1 MTAVM
6 LQGTTSWAGKSL
18 LTTAVARM
26 CARAGLS
33 VAPFKAQNMSN
44 NARVVDGGEIG
55 TAQYLQALAAGV
67 SPDVR
72 MNPVLVKP
80 EGDTRSQVV
89 IDGKPDLELT
99 LVEWRCR
106 PAALWPVIE
115 RAYRSLAAEF
125 DVIVIEGAGSP
136 AEINLRST
144 DLANMRVAELAE
156 ADVFLVSDISR
167 GGAFAHL
174 YGTWALLHEDER
186 ARLRGFVLNKFRGDP
201 SLLSPGPERLEALT
215 GVPTVATIPWLDH
228 RLPDEDG
235 VAETTGRGGRS
246 RVAIV
251 RYPTASNLDE
261 FKPLEDVADLTW
273 AREPGEL
280 DGADLVVLP
289 GSKHVGRDL
298 AWLRESG
305 IAAAVERRS
314 VDGRPVLGICGG
326 LQMLGCTL
334 VGYPG
339 VDDDGVGIGLLDVT
353 TTFGPVK
360 LTRQIDLQLRSLPRA
375 WAPLEGV
382 CVRGYEIRHGDVG
395 DAVVFAAGA
404 VLGFSFHGA
413 FENDEVLRALFG
425 RAAPL
430 LETALDELA
439 DRVSEH
445 LPLERLLPLV
455 GV

>member
-1 MTAVM
+1 MTALM
-6 LQGTTSWAGKSL
+6 IQGTTSWAGKSL

-67 SPDVR
+67 KPDVR

-80 EGDTRSQVV
+80 EGDMRSQVV

-99 LVEWRCR
+99 LVEWRDR

-115 RAYRSLAAEF
+115 RAYRSLATEF
-125 DVIVIEGAGSP
+125 DLIVIEGAGSP

-144 DLANMRVAELAE
+144 DLANMRVAEFAD

-174 YGTWALLHEDER
+174 YGTWALLQQHER
-186 ARLRGFVLNKFRGDP
+186 RRLQGFVLNKFRGDP
-201 SLLSPGPERLEALT
+201 ALLAPGPERLEALT
-215 GVPTVATIPWLDH
+215 GVPTAATIPWLDH

-235 VAETTGRGGRS
+235 VADPTGRGGRL

-261 FKPLEDVADLTW
+261 FKPLEDVADLAW
-273 AREPGEL
+273 AGTTGEL

-289 GSKHVGRDL
+289 GSKNVGRDL
-298 AWLRESG
+298 AWLRETG
-305 IAAAVERRS
+305 IATAVERRAD
-314 VDGRPVLGICGG
+314 DGGAVLGICGG
-326 LQMLGCTL
+326 LQMLGRAL
-334 VGYPG
+334 VGHPG
-339 VDDDGVGIGLLDVT
+339 VDDDAVGIGLLDIT
-353 TTFGPVK
+353 TRFGPEK
-360 LTRQIDLQLRSLPRA
+360 LTRQIDVELRSVSPA
-375 WAPLEGV
+375 WAALEGLR
-382 CVRGYEIRHGDVG
+382 VRGYEIRHGDVG
-395 DAVVFAAGA
+395 EGVFFCADA

-413 FENDEVLRALFG
+413 FENENVLGALFG
-425 RAAPL
+425 RTAPS
-430 LETALDELA
+430 LEAALDELA

-445 LPLERLLPLV
+445 LPLERLLPRV
-455 GV
+455 RV

>member
-1 MTAVM
+1 MTALM

-67 SPDVR
+67 KPDVR

-89 IDGKPDLELT
+89 IDGRPDLELT
-99 LVEWRCR
+99 LVEWRDR
-106 PAALWPVIE
+106 PVRLWPVIE
-115 RAYRSLAAEF
+115 RAYRSLSAEF
-125 DVIVIEGAGSP
+125 DLIVIEGAGSP

-144 DLANMRVAELAE
+144 DLANMRVAELAD

-174 YGTWALLHEDER
+174 YGTWALLRDDER
-186 ARLRGFVLNKFRGDP
+186 RRLQGFVLNKFRGDP
-201 SLLSPGPERLEALT
+201 ALLAPGPERLEELT
-215 GVPTVATIPWLDH
+215 GVPTAATIPWFDH

-235 VAETTGRGGRS
+235 VAELTGRGGRS

-273 AREPGEL
+273 ARTAGEL

-289 GSKHVGRDL
+289 GSKNVGRDL
-298 AWLRESG
+298 AWLRASG
-305 IAAAVERRS
+305 IAAALARRAA
-314 VDGRPVLGICGG
+314 DGGAVLGICGG
-326 LQMLGCTL
+326 LQMLGRTL
-334 VGYPG
+334 VGYADIEEG
-339 VDDDGVGIGLLDVT
+339 GVGIGLLDVT
-353 TTFGPVK
+353 TRFGPKK
-360 LTRQIDLQLRSLPRA
+360 LTRQIDVELCALPQA
-375 WAPLEGV
+375 WAALEGARV
-382 CVRGYEIRHGDVG
+382 HGYEIRHGDVG
-395 DAVVFAAGA
+395 ERVCFGTGS
-404 VLGFSFHGA
+404 VLGLSFHGA
-413 FENDEVLRALFG
+413 FENETILRALFG
-425 RAAPL
+425 GTAPTL
-430 LETALDELA
+430 DAALDELA

-445 LPLERLLPLV
+445 LPLERLLPRV